1 GEIVIESNLFQNIE
15 SLKLSYTGTNGAG
28 IFNISNP
35 GITEELLA
43 QGIIISWYRN
53 GQLISPDQS
62 IAMLSNGDIITYK
75 LTTTSPTLV
84 IKNNITNSYI
94 VSGLIESSNFIS
106 TIATAIGVSA
116 GILTIIVIAAP
127 LTYRKLMKN
136 KLEGKRSK
144 RG

>member
-127 LTYRKLMKN
+127 LTYRKLIKN

-144 RG
+144 K

>member
-1 GEIVIESNLFQNIE
+1 
-15 SLKLSYTGTNGAG
+15 
-28 IFNISNP
+28 
-35 GITEELLA
+35 
-43 QGIIISWYRN
+43 
-53 GQLISPDQS
+53 
-62 IAMLSNGDIITYK
+62 
-75 LTTTSPTLV
+75 TTTSPTLV

-144 RG
+144 KG